1 MAKFSVTVT
10 RTDEYETEELKKKVL
25 KMSDDGL
32 DEQVVVAAIVVNR
45 SVLPPAFVHGQ
56 VLAIT
61 QEIGNLFGYLVQT
74 DAWFGIGHVKQG
86 RQKVED
92 PDGIG
97 IVLQVFVPVFPRNK
111 VSGIAAI
118 LCRINSLPQ
127 LHPAYAKEANQDL
140 AP

>member
-1 MAKFSVTVT
+1 MH
-10 RTDEYETEELKKKVL
+10 D
-25 KMSDDGL
+25 
-32 DEQVVVAAIVVNR
+32 
-45 SVLPPAFVHGQ
+45 Q
-56 VLAIT
+56 VLVII
-61 QEIGNLFGYLVQT
+61 QEIGNLFGYLVQADT
-74 DAWFGIGHVKQG
+74 WFGIGHVKQG

-111 VSGIAAI
+111 VNGIAAI